1 MTKLSNTKDW
11 AEKKVLLIQKKKKK
25 NVFKI
30 YLQTFTKEFTLGKDC
45 RLATGKSIK

>member
-11 AEKKVLLIQKKKKK
+11 VEKKGLLIQKK

-30 YLQTFTKEFTLGKDC
+30 YLQTLTKEFTLGKNC